1 LREWLP
7 PRPTLG
13 KGMRGDAVD
22 RAQGAGTDEGCNA
35 IQWEIDVPLLSNRIM
50 VGGVARGF
58 GLAALIMGS
67 LLTFLLAV
75 QGEFDAIGPIWL
87 LTLAVCGGLL
97 VVAVLVM
104 LLVFRNRMRFR
115 FTVDDDGVLAEQ
127 IDTTARA
134 ANRLAI
140 VAGALSGSMGG
151 TGSGLIAASQEVQRV
166 DFHGAFRMQTLP
178 RARVIVF
185 RNGWRR
191 LLFVYC
197 SPENFAEVAERISS
211 AMIAHGTA
219 TRVSG
224 RSPLPRYLGY
234 SAIVVLATLPAFLT
248 VETFDV
254 SLLIPLL
261 MLSFALAMVWL
272 LGVFGWVVIGV
283 ALVQAG
289 ALVADALS
297 IRESFFEPGTSFAR
311 WTVYSGDD
319 WALLVLTALGLGV
332 LCWLSVRAITG
343 RLRSALASDEA
354 DMAGE

>member
-1 LREWLP
+1 MDQ
-7 PRPTLG
+7 THG
-13 KGMRGDAVD
+13 TSIDARMD
-22 RAQGAGTDEGCNA
+22 TGIEGAHA
-35 IQWEIDVPLLSNRIM
+35 IRWEIDVPLLSNRIM

-58 GLAALIMGS
+58 GLAALLMGS

-115 FTVDDDGVLAEQ
+115 FTVDDDSVLAEQ

-134 ANRLAI
+134 ANRLA
-140 VAGALSGSMGG
+140 VVVGALSGSMGG

-166 DFHGAFRMQTLP
+166 DFRGAFRMQALP
-178 RARVIVF
+178 RSRVIVF

-191 LLFVYC
+191 LLYVYC
-197 SPENFAEVAERISS
+197 TSENYAEVTERVSS
-211 AMIAHGTA
+211 AMRGHGTA
-219 TRVSG
+219 SRVSG

-234 SAIVVLATLPAFLT
+234 SVLVVLASLPAFLT
-248 VETFDV
+248 VEAFDV

-261 MLSFALAMVWL
+261 MMSFALAMVWL
-272 LGVFGWVVIGV
+272 LGVFGWVVIGSAVVQIGAV
-283 ALVQAG
+283 A
-289 ALVADALS
+289 ADALS
-297 IRESFFEPGTSFAR
+297 LHESYFEPGTSYSR

-319 WALLVLTALGLGV
+319 WALLSLTALGLGV

-354 DMAGE
+354 DMAGK